1 MAQTAIRVPGCLP
14 PEQPAPHPG
23 RYHGAGDPWPL
34 YAALERDTMWAE
46 WAHASDAPRRP
57 DDDPRWVCELDVDL
71 TVLDLRGAGY
81 APSAASGLAGAD
93 RSVVAGRPRIATPG
107 RVARAAAELGV
118 DGAIV
123 PSAAA
128 EGGWN
133 LVVLPRAFERV
144 RMRRRRRET
153 APTSAVRPPSDESG

>member
-1 MAQTAIRVPGCLP
+1 MPGCLP
-14 PEQPAPHPG
+14 PQQPAPHPG

-34 YAALERDTMWAE
+34 YAALDRDTMWAE
-46 WAHASDAPRRP
+46 WARASDAPRQP
-57 DDDPRWVCELDVDL
+57 DDDPRWVCELEVDL
-71 TVLDLRGAGY
+71 TVLDLREPATRRALRVGLPGLTGRWSPD
-81 APSAASGLAGAD
+81 APNRDA
-93 RSVVAGRPRIATPG
+93 R

-128 EGGWN
+128 DGGWN
-133 LVVLPRAFERV
+133 LFVVPRAFERV

-153 APTSAVRPPSDESG
+153 APPSAPPPRSGRRG

>member
-1 MAQTAIRVPGCLP
+1 MRVPGCLP

-34 YAALERDTMWAE
+34 YAALDRGTMWAE
-46 WAHASDAPRRP
+46 WAHASDAPRLV
-57 DDDPRWVCELDVDL
+57 DEDPRWVCELEVNL
-71 TVLDLRGAGY
+71 RVLDLRK
-81 APSAASGLAGAD
+81 AATRRALRVG
-93 RSVVAGRPRIATPG
+93 VAGLIGPWSPEVPNRDAR

-118 DGAIV
+118 DGMIV

-128 EGGWN
+128 DNGWN
-133 LVVLPRAFERV
+133 LVVLPRGFERV

-153 APTSAVRPPSDESG
+153 APASTLPPERG